1 MHLRISVQNFII
13 GENGI
18 MINDQFLKSGLY
30 MTPRRSATHSLVR
43 LLGHWQE
50 TNSRTPLW
58 RQLAQA
64 LRLLILDG
72 RLPLE
77 SRLPGEREF
86 ATVLGVSRTTIASAL
101 AQLRE
106 EGYLQSRHGSG
117 SWVMLPEGRRE
128 IPTRMSAPQA
138 LDLSTAALSAGAEI
152 HQAYSHALTMLPE
165 YLHHTGYDQHG
176 LMVLREAIAHRY
188 CTRGLPTTADE
199 IMLVNGALSGLALV
213 LRAMTGPGDR
223 VVVENPTY
231 PLAIAAIQGASC
243 RPVGLSLPAQG
254 WDTDG
259 LAATIAQTAPRLAWL
274 MPDFHNPTGRCMDHA
289 TRQIVADLF
298 ARTRTT
304 LVVDETMVDLWYNAP
319 PPPPLAAFNAD
330 APVITIGSAGKSFWG
345 GLRLGW
351 VRASA
356 RTLASLIQ
364 ARDTLDLGSPLLEQ
378 LAALWLLE
386 NSDNLLP
393 ARRAM
398 LAQRR
403 DMCAALMQD
412 YFPAWRFTQPEGG
425 LSFWVELPEM
435 LATQF
440 AARAESVGIHLGTGT
455 RFGLAG
461 AFERNLR
468 LPFTLPD
475 ETLRNAFELLQP
487 LWQTLSGQQNTHR
500 LRKII

>member
-1 MHLRISVQNFII
+1 
-13 GENGI
+13 
-18 MINDQFLKSGLY
+18 
-30 MTPRRSATHSLVR
+30 MTPRRAATYSLVR

-50 TNSRTPLW
+50 THSRMPLW

-86 ATVLGVSRTTIASAL
+86 AAALGISRTTIASAL
-101 AQLRE
+101 AQLRD

-117 SWVMLPEGRRE
+117 SRVMLPEKRRQSP
-128 IPTRMSAPQA
+128 IISPAPA
-138 LDLSTAALSAGAEI
+138 SLDLSVAALSAGAEI
-152 HQAYSHALTMLPE
+152 HQAYHHALTMLPG
-165 YLHHTGYDQHG
+165 YLNQTGYDQHG
-176 LMVLREAIAHRY
+176 LTVLREAIAGRY
-188 CTRGLPTTADE
+188 CARGLPTCADE

-243 RPVGLSLPAQG
+243 RPVGLSLPEQG

-259 LAATIAQTAPRLAWL
+259 LAAIIAQTAPRLAWL
-274 MPDFHNPTGRCMDHA
+274 MPDFHNPTGRCMDSA
-289 TRQIVADLF
+289 TRQVVADLA

-304 LVVDETMVDLWYNAP
+304 LVIDETMVDLWYNAP

-330 APVITIGSAGKSFWG
+330 APVITIGSTGKSFWG

-351 VRASA
+351 IRAPK
-356 RTLASLIQ
+356 RTLAALIQ
-364 ARDTLDLGSPLLEQ
+364 ARDSLDLGSPLLEQ
-378 LAALWLLE
+378 LATFWLLE
-386 NSDNLLP
+386 NADNLLP
-393 ARRAM
+393 ARRNM

-403 DMCAALMQD
+403 DTCATLMQD
-412 YFPAWRFTQPEGG
+412 YFPEWRFTQPEGG
-425 LSFWVELPEM
+425 LSFWVDLPDM
-435 LATQF
+435 VATLF
-440 AARAESVGIHLGTGT
+440 AARAEGVGIHLGTGT

-475 ETLRNAFELLQP
+475 KTLRNAFELLQP
-487 LWQTLSGQQNTHR
+487 IWQSLNSQDITSR
-500 LRKII
+500 SRKVI